1 MPHSYRPEGTIL
13 ARVPMRE
20 NLSLRLTTLLA
31 ATGYFSRKQLKHA
44 KPRVNGTVWNSARAL
59 SWSTERAWE
68 IEFEDIRLIAERDD
82 AWLLAMHKPVGVV
95 CAHPRPGIDD
105 DALTVFDLLPSWL
118 HAELLEP
125 IGRLDKDTSGLL
137 LLSEDGALNQ
147 RMRHP
152 SRAIARS
159 YEASLARPLAESAAQ
174 AALDEGVVLRDGA
187 RVQPSALRRVGE
199 APERWE
205 VTVTEG
211 KYHEVRRLFAALGSH
226 VDALHRRAYH
236 RIALA
241 GDQPLRLEHADAPI
255 AQRAEPTAE
264 DESQSAEAQAAASR
278 DAVIRVDAPLTRIR
292 GAVLQALLAD
302 FNLDASPQLV
312 QLRQLDDREGS
323 RA

>member
-1 MPHSYRPEGTIL
+1 MSHSYRPEGTIL

-82 AWLLAMHKPVGVV
+82 AWLLAMHKPVGVI
-95 CAHPRPGIDD
+95 CAHPQLGTDG
-105 DALTVFDLLPSWL
+105 AQLTIFDLLPSWL
-118 HAELLEP
+118 HSELLEP

-137 LLSEDGALNQ
+137 LLTEDGAMNQ

-152 SRAIARS
+152 TRAVPRTYRAT
-159 YEASLARPLAESAAQ
+159 LARPLADTAAE
-174 AALDEGVVLRDGA
+174 AALAEGVVLRDGA

-211 KYHEVRRLFAALGSH
+211 KYHEIRRLFAAMGSH
-226 VDALHRRAYH
+226 IDALHRSAYH
-236 RIALA
+236 RVALA
-241 GDQPLRLEHADAPI
+241 GAEALSLEHTDASIAQLSELQADA
-255 AQRAEPTAE
+255 E
-264 DESQSAEAQAAASR
+264 
-278 DAVIRVDAPLTRIR
+278 IRVDAPLTRIH
-292 GAVLQALLAD
+292 GNLLREILGD
-302 FNLDASPQLV
+302 FNLETPPQVV
-312 QLRQLDDREGS
+312 QLRQLDDHGEDLL
-323 RA
+323 